1 MPFGTKVT
9 SAIKFSFLSFRYQAV
24 EIFCLI
30 SCSIP
35 VGVVVVVVVGVGVV
49 VVGVG
54 VVGFGWST
62 EKGFVRPLHSLKF
75 ILQRTG
81 PAIDSNMKKPSC

>member
-9 SAIKFSFLSFRYQAV
+9 GAIKFSFLSFRYQAV

-35 VGVVVVVVVGVGVV
+35 VGVVVVGVV

-54 VVGFGWST
+54 VGVVVGGFGWAT
-62 EKGFVRPLHSLKF
+62 EKGFVLY
-75 ILQRTG
+75 T
-81 PAIDSNMKKPSC
+81 A

>member
-9 SAIKFSFLSFRYQAV
+9 GAIKFSFLSFRYQAV
-24 EIFCLI
+24 EILCLI

-35 VGVVVVVVVGVGVV
+35 VVVVV
-49 VVGVG
+49 VG

-62 EKGFVRPLHSLKF
+62 EKGFVLY
-75 ILQRTG
+75 T
-81 PAIDSNMKKPSC
+81 A

>member
-9 SAIKFSFLSFRYQAV
+9 GAVKFSFLSFRYQAV

-49 VVGVG
+49 
-54 VVGFGWST
+54 GFGWST
-62 EKGFVRPLHSLKF
+62 EKGFVRPLHSLKL

-81 PAIDSNMKKPSC
+81 PANDSNMEKPSC